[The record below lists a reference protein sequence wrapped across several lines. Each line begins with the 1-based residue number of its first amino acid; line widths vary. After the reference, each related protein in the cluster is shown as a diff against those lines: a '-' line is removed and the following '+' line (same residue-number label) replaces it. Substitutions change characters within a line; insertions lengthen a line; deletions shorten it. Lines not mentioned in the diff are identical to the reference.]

1 MRKKIRTLLVFILL
15 FALLLSCSAAS
26 AAGKKLKAGNTLTFG
41 RFEQDADEENGPE
54 DIEWTV
60 LEVKKD
66 KALVISTNVLTACD
80 YATTED
86 LKPQESDWE
95 KSHLRAWMNDTFL
108 NSAFTEEEQ
117 KAILLTDVSNA
128 ADQGNKKWKM
138 PASGDTQDRVFALSV
153 KERNKYFKKDAK
165 AMSLATPWAI
175 RHGVKTDTFMTGGV
189 ETAAWWL
196 RSPGDAWDSAAA
208 VSPTGALYQGYNNCD
223 LGARPA
229 MWIDL
234 NADILN

>member
-1 MRKKIRTLLVFILL
+1 MKKTSQTLLIFLLL
-15 FALLLSCSAAS
+15 FAILLSCSAAS
-26 AAGKKLKAGNTLTFG
+26 AAGKKLKAGSTIIFG
-41 RFEQDADEENGPE
+41 RYEQDADEENGPE
-54 DIEWTV
+54 EIEWTV

-66 KALVISTNVLTACD
+66 KALVISTNVLAAVD
-80 YATTED
+80 YATED
-86 LKPQESDWE
+86 LKPKESDWE
-95 KSHLRAWMNDTFL
+95 HSNLRAWMNDTFL
-108 NSAFTEEEQ
+108 NAAFTEQEQ

-138 PASGDTQDRVFALSV
+138 PASNDTQDRVFALSV

-165 AMSLATPWAI
+165 AMSLATAWAI
-175 RHGVKTDTFMTGGV
+175 RHGVKTDTYMTGGI

-196 RSPGDAWDSAAA
+196 RSPGDAWDSASA
-208 VSPTGALYQGYNNCD
+208 VSPTGVSYQGYNNCD

-234 NADILN
+234 NADVLN